1 MDANN
6 EEARKIFDEYHCK
19 GVPHL
24 LFVDNKGNEVD
35 RIIGYLP
42 PAEYLSRIQDI
53 INNKN
58 TLNDYI
64 TQYENGEANA
74 NLIAGIAMK
83 YEERVDSDNAKKFYS
98 ILIKDYPDPTSEY
111 YQRGTYYLASDAFK
125 NGIQMALNAYIVS
138 FPGSPFIKEAF
149 FTMAYHYADKEMKDD
164 ELTVYAQMLDHFPD
178 DTGILNSYAWR
189 MTEIGINLEDALVK
203 VKRAVELSEDNPNSQ
218 ANIIDTEAEVL
229 WKLKRFDEAINAI
242 EKSIMIDGENQ
253 YFKNQKDKFIQS
265 KKETNQPV

>member
-1 MDANN
+1 MNANDEDAH
-6 EEARKIFDEYHCK
+6 KIFDEYNCK

-42 PAEYLSRIQDI
+42 PSEYLVRIQDI
-53 INNKN
+53 RNNKH
-58 TLNDYI
+58 TLDDYL
-64 TQYENGEANA
+64 TQYENGKANA
-74 NLIAGIAMK
+74 DVIAEIAMK
-83 YEERVDSDNAKKFYS
+83 YEDRGDSDNAKEFYS

-125 NGIQMALNAYIVS
+125 NGIQMALNAYIGS
-138 FPGSPFIKEAF
+138 FPDSPFIEEAF
-149 FTMAYHYADKEMKDD
+149 YTMVYHYADKEMKED
-164 ELTVYAQMLDHFPD
+164 ELKVYAQMLSRFPD

-189 MTEIGINLEDALVK
+189 MAEIETNLEDALVK
-203 VKRAVELSEDNPNSQ
+203 AKRAVELSADDPNSQ

-242 EKSIMIDGENQ
+242 EKSIMIDSENQ
-253 YFKNQKDKFIQS
+253 YFKDQKEKFIQS
-265 KKETNQPV
+265 KKEASQPV